1 MARMTGARV
10 LLAAGAAALGLAALA
25 AGGLAPQVPT
35 QAADAQP
42 AKRIAVP
49 ADSGWVDTGID
60 VGPGEEILFSASGE
74 INLQRG
80 NPDAVCGPAGLDLIT
95 VEQPVPNEN
104 IGALIG
110 KVARTVADRVDEDSG
125 MTVRDEIFVLF
136 FIGPEKAVTVPVK
149 GRLYL
154 GVNENVLRD
163 NAGEF
168 AVLVSRRPV

>member
-1 MARMTGARV
+1 MIRMTGPRV
-10 LLAAGAAALGLAALA
+10 LLAAGTAALGLAALA
-25 AGGLAPQVPT
+25 SGGLVPQVSP

-42 AKRIAVP
+42 AKSIAVP

-60 VGPGEEILFSASGE
+60 VGPGEEILFRASGE
-74 INLQRG
+74 INLQQG

-110 KVARTVADRVDEDSG
+110 KVARTVANRVDEDSG
-125 MTVRDEIFVLF
+125 MVVRDEIFVLF

-154 GVNENVLRD
+154 GVNETVLKD